1 MIIYKQIIKSLTA
14 VSLIGFCH
22 IGMADEIKGVETAKL
37 NLSKTLELTL
47 EQKLGKKIFFDTNL
61 SSPAGQSCASCH
73 DIKTSLSDPIK
84 GSPVSFGVARGKTGS
99 RNTPSIAYSAF
110 IPSFHFDKKTTL
122 YTGGQFLD
130 GRVADLTEQ
139 AKHALLNP
147 DEMNNADAISVI
159 KKIKDSKYSELFK
172 AVYGEKV
179 FEDSDDAYNK
189 LARAIVAFENS
200 PSFNQFSSKYDYY
213 LDGLVELSPHELH
226 GLAVFEDETKGNC
239 GACHS
244 TSRTTE
250 LNPLFTDFSYDNL
263 GVPSNPEILALKGAD
278 FIDIGLGETIKTD
291 DDADKGKFKVPTLRN
306 IAKTAPYM
314 HNGVFSSLREVVDF
328 YNTRDVD
335 GKWAKPEVAT
345 NVNTEELGDLNLTDE
360 EVDAIVVF
368 MKTLTDGY
376 PIEKQSIFS
385 VETGRITLPFVRIEG
400 LKQKDTFYS
409 AQLQK
414 TEGDFFEVVALNQLP
429 TANVLIDKAMP
440 YYSADTGILELPLLT
455 DTDKDEIKSY
465 VQQLLLIPSE
475 TGKITF
481 KVLYSKKL
489 D

>member
-1 MIIYKQIIKSLTA
+1 MSFAFFNQNALAKTTTLSL
-14 VSLIGFCH
+14 L
-22 IGMADEIKGVETAKL
+22 ET
-37 NLSKTLELTL
+37 KTLTL
-47 EQKLGKKIFFDTNL
+47 EQQLGKKIFFDENL
-61 SSPAGQSCASCH
+61 SSPKGQSCASCH
-73 DIKTSLSDPIK
+73 DIKTALSDSLQD
-84 GSPVSFGVARGKTGS
+84 SPVSLGAVTRRTGT
-99 RNTPSIAYSAF
+99 RNTPSAGYSAF
-110 IPSFHFDKKTTL
+110 SPTFYFDKKEGL
-122 YTGGQFLD
+122 YIGGQFLD
-130 GRVADLTEQ
+130 GRAADLKAQ
-139 AKHALLNP
+139 AKIPFLNP
-147 DEMNNADAISVI
+147 DEMNNADEKTVI
-159 KKIKDSKYSELFK
+159 EKIKASNYIELFK
-172 AVYGEKV
+172 QVYGDTILTDVTK
-179 FEDSDDAYNK
+179 AYDQM
-189 LARAIVAFENS
+189 AQAIVAFENTAN
-200 PSFNQFSSKYDYY
+200 FNQFTSKYDYF
-213 LDGLVELSPHELH
+213 LAGRVTLTEQEQK
-226 GLAVFEDETKGNC
+226 GLALFEDEKKGNC
-239 GACHS
+239 AACHIS
-244 TSRTTE
+244 KTE
-250 LNPLFTDFSYDNL
+250 DGSLPLFTDFTYDNL
-263 GVPSNPEILALKGAD
+263 GTPSNPKILALKGAN
-278 FIDIGLGETIKTD
+278 FIDVGLGQTVGSAEN
-291 DDADKGKFKVPTLRN
+291 GKFKVPSLRN
-306 IAKTAPYM
+306 VAKTAPYM
-314 HNGVFSSLREVVDF
+314 HNGVFKDLKDVVDF